1 MTKELIF
8 TIRKF
13 PDIDNFSPIID
24 HLAKKK
30 NKILIFSVN
39 LTQDLSKDYRISYLL
54 KTYNCVSFVNFYD
67 FFNLNF
73 FQKLILDLE
82 YSNLKNTHTLLNF
95 IYKILK
101 KLGLFLFLRN
111 FFFTK
116 KNLKFKNN
124 LPKNLIIDHLT
135 PKKLFYFNLFFDH
148 LRKKKTKIISIPA
161 GLPLYTKHPKPWDKA
176 KIEISNL
183 SYQVYKI
190 VLQHKYWAKEIN
202 EFKKLNNNYE
212 IIGSP
217 RYTNDWRKILNKL
230 VKKKSYTSHKN
241 KIKIVYMDSNN
252 PSHIDYQKLKQNTL
266 NFLSQNK
273 FYDVKFKPHPRSNK
287 IYVKLSD
294 DIKICQNEDSLNLI
308 KWADIVLGDISA
320 IMLEVILQN
329 KRYISLS
336 YLRKKNNNMLYDKY
350 KICEECKNFNYLE
363 KMLKTKSNFYNTK
376 SYKKNLEK
384 FMNDF
389 IYFPNKNIL
398 IVYENLIMK

>member
-124 LPKNLIIDHLT
+124 LLLIYFLII
-135 PKKLFYFNLFFDH
+135 
-148 LRKKKTKIISIPA
+148 
-161 GLPLYTKHPKPWDKA
+161 
-176 KIEISNL
+176 
-183 SYQVYKI
+183 
-190 VLQHKYWAKEIN
+190 
-202 EFKKLNNNYE
+202 
-212 IIGSP
+212 
-217 RYTNDWRKILNKL
+217 
-230 VKKKSYTSHKN
+230 
-241 KIKIVYMDSNN
+241 
-252 PSHIDYQKLKQNTL
+252 
-266 NFLSQNK
+266 
-273 FYDVKFKPHPRSNK
+273 
-287 IYVKLSD
+287 
-294 DIKICQNEDSLNLI
+294 
-308 KWADIVLGDISA
+308 
-320 IMLEVILQN
+320 
-329 KRYISLS
+329 
-336 YLRKKNNNMLYDKY
+336 
-350 KICEECKNFNYLE
+350 
-363 KMLKTKSNFYNTK
+363 
-376 SYKKNLEK
+376 
-384 FMNDF
+384 
-389 IYFPNKNIL
+389 
-398 IVYENLIMK
+398 